1 VGGIWGAIATG
12 ILANPDYAGGVAG
25 LIYGSADLFIG
36 QIIAVIVTL
45 VFCFVVS
52 YCIIFVISKFMR
64 VRVTEEEMLIG
75 QDIIEHGENAY
86 M

>member
-1 VGGIWGAIATG
+1 
-12 ILANPDYAGGVAG
+12 
-25 LIYGSADLFIG
+25 
-36 QIIAVIVTL
+36 VIVTL
-45 VFCFVVS
+45 VFCFAVS

-64 VRVTEEEMLIG
+64 VRVTEEEMLVG